1 MTMQHETCKNTHGV
15 SCNTEKDFECD
26 VERFFLHC
34 MLRATKGSDVY
45 RALNELR
52 TNFYRKWE
60 LAKEKAVEISEREA
74 PPDILT
80 TRTISRFEGA
90 IDIMPTC
97 STIAKE
103 LRQSLAGVAKKL
115 IKTFNPA
122 DVRHRK
128 MSLFW
133 EECICNAK
141 GHKYPGH
148 EEYVKAQELAKKKV
162 KRRKPKKAKLDES
175 TSTVALSHTAP
186 RKGEEK
192 EKRAEGE
199 EEQETQDGPR
209 GGLEMVP
216 YLRSGV

>member
-1 MTMQHETCKNTHGV
+1 MKASDTV
-15 SCNTEKDFECD
+15 SPDFEWMWN
-26 VERFFLHC
+26 VLLHC

-45 RALNELR
+45 RALNER
-52 TNFYRKWE
+52 CTNFYRKWE

-122 DVRHRK
+122 DVGIGKCPFLGGVHLQRK
-128 MSLFW
+128 R
-133 EECICNAK
+133 
-141 GHKYPGH
+141 PQ
-148 EEYVKAQELAKKKV
+148 V
-162 KRRKPKKAKLDES
+162 
-175 TSTVALSHTAP
+175 P
-186 RKGEEK
+186 R
-192 EKRAEGE
+192 
-199 EEQETQDGPR
+199 PR
-209 GGLEMVP
+209 GIC
-216 YLRSGV
+216 